1 MAGET
6 TTSHSEQ
13 PPCPDPSVHEKQHQ
27 LSAAASTAALYAT
40 HPERNTS
47 HRKSPL
53 DSNGKLSSQ
62 SAAASLK
69 YAQPQDLPSFPSRGA
84 DFSAANTA
92 ATLAKDH
99 KMKEL
104 WHPELSAA
112 GSKAA
117 LLAVRDGGKLDLWE
131 PTPSSAGNS
140 AATLAMRNKTLSPEL
155 DRGYTDVGRNNS
167 MLAATQS
174 IRRGRQR
181 AGSTPVAPP
190 VAYPDSQNS
199 GKNALNAASVASVRA
214 PPTDGWNS
222 EANQA
227 ARVKNMHMDRNMFGE
242 HPMVQPEVE
251 EQKHKAAIHASAVS
265 MAKQM
270 YEYQKRQEV
279 ASETSSAIN
288 VGSAGAET
296 AHRRNQSSPQ
306 TDIKQEAIK
315 YIHLQDAAYK
325 MAQERLAKM
334 DKDMEQNRYREYYG
348 YGNQPPKKSQSS
360 VRGTRRGRK
369 RASSEPQLY
378 YEDSDDEEQARRIR
392 TQMSQLSTGINT
404 VDNKQRSDDRAR
416 LLAAAEKRVHERM
429 HDMDEKVFQET
440 GKPSQAM
447 MDEWETKARA
457 KAEKNREERQ
467 SHPGKT
473 HIGGGKYMDQS
484 EIEAIA
490 AARLKP
496 TFDELD
502 ATAEKKR
509 ARDEEFK
516 AEKDRLELA
525 RMEEKLKDDQTKAE
539 FKKIKEQD
547 KAKAR
552 REKDERKAAERAEKE
567 EAKARKSED
576 KRKSRDYKRETV
588 PAVASGTTPAEG
600 ADKEGIEDEP
610 HTREVPTQENQA
622 REEPQEKSG
631 RSMFDRI
638 ASKLKRHGNESKTA
652 NEPERAV
659 EERKEDAKESELPAV
674 TVHETADRPDDDA
687 ARPVGAAPGTGAV
700 AAGST
705 EDDGAVIED
714 REMKSEEES
723 KLSRSTEAAAGVAAL
738 GPIVAAGGLAVE
750 HSPPRKYEEARSEI
764 SSLSTAENEE
774 SVDGR
779 LQPETTTS
787 AENTG
792 QHNFAGPSLAVGGRP
807 DLERHISQ
815 IPASSGSS
823 EADDESSDLED
834 TDEDDVY
841 GRPVASTY
849 STHSEVPITPAPTR
863 ADEAPTRDMAVVN
876 DTPVF
881 LNDSQ
886 FREPP
891 TVVTD
896 EPARPES
903 PVSSLHSEE
912 QRKSAIVNEEVP
924 PDAPLVAPTSNA
936 SEPREAVPA
945 PASAAQTAPAEKE
958 VKQASPPEKEKEHKG
973 LRGLFSKFRGKSK
986 AETKPGKLHKSPPR
1000 NDSSEKSFQG
1010 GASYTGVGAK
1020 DDSKDDTITP
1030 VTTTSAGKEA
1040 EGLSSEPIG
1049 TVDTMGDNKAV
1060 GGTGGDARAASPSS
1074 FRRNNDGLK
1083 DLDDV
1088 SSSGADEDDLARGR
1102 GGRLTGELGDGPP
1115 KGGGTLGL
1123 WAPAS
1128 NGEDDQFEEAR
1139 DHFDESLAPP
1149 PAFGGQQKS
1158 ASPTRETRFQE
1169 QL

>member
-27 LSAAASTAALYAT
+27 LSAAASTAASYAT

-104 WHPELSAA
+104 WHPELSSA

-227 ARVKNMHMDRNMFGE
+227 ARVKNMHMDRDMFGE
-242 HPMVQPEVE
+242 HPMVAPEVE
-251 EQKHKAAIHASAVS
+251 EQKHKAAIRASAVS

-270 YEYQKRQEV
+270 YEYQKKQEV

-296 AHRRNQSSPQ
+296 AHRRNQSSPSQ
-306 TDIKQEAIK
+306 TDIKSEAIK
-315 YIHLQDAAYK
+315 YIHLQDAAHK

-348 YGNQPPKKSQSS
+348 YGKQPPKSQSS
-360 VRGTRRGRK
+360 VRGSRRGRK
-369 RASSEPQLY
+369 RASSEPQQY

-447 MDEWETKARA
+447 MEEWETKARA
-457 KAEKNREERQ
+457 KAEKDREERQ
-467 SHPGKT
+467 THPGKT
-473 HIGGGKYMDQS
+473 HIGGGKYMDKS

-516 AEKDRLELA
+516 AERDRLELA

-588 PAVASGTTPAEG
+588 PAVAGGATVDEG
-600 ADKEGIEDEP
+600 AGKDSIEDEP
-610 HTREVPTQENQA
+610 HTREVPTQDNQA

-659 EERKEDAKESELPAV
+659 EERKEDAKDSEMPAS
-674 TVHETADRPDDDA
+674 TARETEDTPDDDS
-687 ARPVGAAPGTGAV
+687 ARPAGAALGTGAV
-700 AAGST
+700 ATGSA
-705 EDDGAVIED
+705 EDYGAAAEGPESQRQED
-714 REMKSEEES
+714 AKTRQTS
-723 KLSRSTEAAAGVAAL
+723 EAAAGVAAL
-738 GPIVAAGGLAVE
+738 GAIVAAGALSVE
-750 HSPPRKYEEARSEI
+750 HSPPRKYEEARSEV
-764 SSLSTAENEE
+764 SSLSTTDNED
-774 SVDGR
+774 SVDK
-779 LQPETTTS
+779 TTAS
-787 AENTG
+787 AQQDG

-823 EADDESSDLED
+823 EADDESSELED
-834 TDEDDVY
+834 TDDDDIY
-841 GRPVASTY
+841 GRPAASTY
-849 STHSEVPITPAPTR
+849 STRSEAPVTPAPTR
-863 ADEAPTRDMAVVN
+863 ADEAPARDMAVVN
-876 DTPVF
+876 DIPVI
-881 LNDSQ
+881 LHDKTQ
-886 FREPP
+886 EPP

-912 QRKSAIVNEEVP
+912 RRKSAIANDEAP
-924 PDAPLVAPTSNA
+924 LNRPLVAPTSTT
-936 SEPREAVPA
+936 SEPREPVPA
-945 PASAAQTAPAEKE
+945 AASAAETAPAEKE
-958 VKQASPPEKEKEHKG
+958 VKQAAPPEKEKEHKG

-986 AETKPGKLHKSPPR
+986 AETKPGKLHKSPVR

-1010 GASYTGVGAK
+1010 GASYTGVGSK
-1020 DDSKDDTITP
+1020 DDAKGDTITP
-1030 VTTTSAGKEA
+1030 VTTTSAAKEA

-1049 TVDTMGDNKAV
+1049 TVETMGDNKAV
-1060 GGTGGDARAASPSS
+1060 GGTAGDARAASPSS

-1102 GGRLTGELGDGPP
+1102 GGRLTDELGDGPP

-1128 NGEDDQFEEAR
+1128 KGEDDQFEEAR